1 MEEKDLL
8 FLGINIEKATKKL
21 MNEKLDELGITK
33 MTETERKAFDYGV
46 NLVYQLIDAVTTL
59 EEDEHFVVLTDD
71 EIGTE
76 YDLEGLLERGGIKQY
91 GNF

>member
-8 FLGINIEKATKKL
+8 FLGINIEKSTKKL

-76 YDLEGLLERGGIKQY
+76 YDLEGLLERGE
-91 GNF
+91 

>member
-33 MTETERKAFDYGV
+33 MTEAERKAFDYGV

-59 EEDEHFVVLTDD
+59 EEDENFVVLTDD

-76 YDLEGLLERGGIKQY
+76 YTLEELMEK
-91 GNF
+91 

>member
-33 MTETERKAFDYGV
+33 MTEAERNAFNYGV

-59 EEDEHFVVLTDD
+59 EEDQNFVVLTDD

-76 YDLEGLLERGGIKQY
+76 YTLEELMEK
-91 GNF
+91 

>member
-33 MTETERKAFDYGV
+33 MTEAERKAFNYGV
-46 NLVYQLIDAVTTL
+46 DLIYQLINAVITL
-59 EEDEHFVVLTDD
+59 DEDEHFVILTDD

-76 YDLEGLLERGGIKQY
+76 YTLEELMEK
-91 GNF
+91 

>member
-21 MNEKLDELGITK
+21 MNEKIDELGITK

-46 NLVYQLIDAVTTL
+46 NLVYQLINVVTTL
-59 EEDEHFVVLTDD
+59 EKPENFVILTDD

-76 YDLEGLLERGGIKQY
+76 YDIEGLLKIGE
-91 GNF
+91 

>member
-33 MTETERKAFDYGV
+33 MTETER
-46 NLVYQLIDAVTTL
+46 
-59 EEDEHFVVLTDD
+59 
-71 EIGTE
+71 
-76 YDLEGLLERGGIKQY
+76 
-91 GNF
+91 

>member
-1 MEEKDLL
+1 
-8 FLGINIEKATKKL
+8 

-76 YDLEGLLERGGIKQY
+76 YDLEGLLEKGE
-91 GNF
+91 